1 MKKKH
6 SFILGIQCFAT
17 MDSGACIIRTN
28 NKTKEYDY
36 IAISE
41 ERLIRKK
48 YPYTFPLHS
57 IKYCM
62 DYFNIKDLGKID
74 LLVSDIIREHV
85 WERSGPSFNVK
96 DFDYIKSILKFP
108 KNKIF
113 QINHHLAHAA
123 SVYYTSGFKDSAIL
137 IVDGN
142 GTDLET
148 NSFYEGK
155 GKNIKLI
162 DKYKGRGI
170 GVLYG
175 AVSKEILN
183 LGTGGEGKTMGLAP
197 YGRKG
202 NSILNFSGRKF
213 KGIETDYSNIMNR
226 MPFTDIVSLNNQNPI
241 AKFLSRKKKRPK
253 YENILNFKW
262 KKIAYDLQNET
273 EKCFIHLGKEISK
286 KIKSKNICIAGGVA
300 LNSVA
305 NQKLFDN
312 TNYKNIF
319 IYPACSDSGIP
330 FGLAVWALHNHQKF
344 KDKNFKMKK
353 ILNAYSGKKYSNN
366 SVIKLLEENKIKY
379 KNLNLKEVSDY
390 IAKGKIIGWFQGGS
404 EYGPRALGNR
414 SILAD
419 SRNPKMKDI
428 VNKRVKHREEYRPFA
443 PAIIE
448 EDYKKFF
455 KLNQPSPFMLL
466 VAKVKKAKI
475 IPAVTHVDGTARVQ
489 TVNYKQNKIFYD
501 LIKNFKEKTGIGC
514 ILNTSFNDAGEPI
527 VESPLDAII
536 TFLSCDMDFLVIND
550 YLIDIK
556 NLNYDLKTKLQNKR
570 IKKIKDNHN
579 YLLKKFTKNY
589 NLINKKEFIKKQE
602 KFAYWNCLE
611 KPSYDFEKEIIKLK
625 KNKKNI
631 ILYGTYSHTKFLLK
645 RFPNLNDL
653 NIKGFIPFKKITE
666 NLNHKKLKILKKR
679 QIKKNDYIIIT
690 SYEYSYDIQREL
702 DINYRLNDYFK
713 IYNGYSRSIKESDKL
728 KKRIKINYENI
739 DVPLYQGQKK
749 R

>member
-1 MKKKH
+1 MKKKY
-6 SFILGIQCFAT
+6 SYILGIQCFAT
-17 MDSGACIIRTN
+17 MDSGACIVRAN
-28 NKTKEYDY
+28 HETKKYDY

-62 DYFNIKDLGKID
+62 DYFGIKNLKKID
-74 LLVSDIIREHV
+74 LMVSDIIREHV

-96 DFDYIKSILKFP
+96 DFDYIKSIFKFP
-108 KNKIF
+108 RKKIF

-148 NSFYEGK
+148 NSFFEGR
-155 GKNIKLI
+155 GKKIRLV

-175 AVSKEILN
+175 AISKEVLN

-197 YGRKG
+197 YGKKG
-202 NSILNFSGRKF
+202 KPILNFSGKKF
-213 KGIETDYSNIMNR
+213 KGIATDYSNIMKR
-226 MPFTDIVSLNNQNPI
+226 MPFSDIISFNKKIPI
-241 AKFLSRKKKRPK
+241 NKFLLNKKKRSK
-253 YENILNFKW
+253 SENILNHRW
-262 KKIAYDLQNET
+262 KKIAFDLQNET

-286 KIKSKNICIAGGVA
+286 RINSKNICIAGGVA

-319 IYPACSDSGIP
+319 VYPACSDAGIP
-330 FGLAVWALHNHQKF
+330 FGLAIWALYNHKLF
-344 KDKNFKMKK
+344 KNKRFKMKK
-353 ILNAYSGKKYSNN
+353 IDNAYSGKIYQN
-366 SVIKLLEENKIKY
+366 SLVKKLLDENKISYQK
-379 KNLNLKEVSDY
+379 LNLREVSNY
-390 IAKGKIIGWFQGGS
+390 ISKGKIIGWFQGGS

-428 VNKRVKHREEYRPFA
+428 VNKRVKHREKYRPFA

-448 EDYKKFF
+448 EDFKKFF
-455 KLNQPSPFMLL
+455 KLDQPSPFMLL
-466 VAKVKKAKI
+466 VAKVKKAKV
-475 IPAVTHVDGTARVQ
+475 IPSVTHIDGTARVQ
-489 TVNYKQNKIFYD
+489 TVNPEQNKIFYN
-501 LIKNFKEKTGIGC
+501 LIKNFKDKTGVGC

-527 VESPLDAII
+527 VETPMDALI
-536 TFLSCDMDFLVIND
+536 TFLSCDMDYLVINN

-556 NLNYDLKTKLQNKR
+556 NINYNLKDRLQKKR
-570 IKKIKDNHN
+570 NKKINEDYKN
-579 YLLKKFTKNY
+579 LLNIFTNNY
-589 NLINKKEFIKKQE
+589 NLIDKKEFIKNHE
-602 KFAYWNCLE
+602 RLAYWNCLE
-611 KPSYDFEKEIIKLK
+611 KPKHDLLK
-625 KNKKNI
+625 KIVSLKRKKKQI
-631 ILYGTYSHTKFLLK
+631 ILYGTYNHTKYLLK
-645 RFPNLNDL
+645 KFPELNDL
-653 NIKGFIPFKKITE
+653 NIKGFLPYYKMNINLKIK
-666 NLNHKKLKILKKR
+666 NKNLKILSQK
-679 QIKKNDYIIIT
+679 QIKKNDLILIS

-702 DINYRLNDYFK
+702 DIKFKNNRYFK
-713 IYNGYSRSIKESDKL
+713 IYNGYSRSIVESEKL
-728 KKRIKINYENI
+728 KKKLKVDYENF
-739 DVPLYQGQKK
+739 DVSLH
-749 R
+749 